1 MAWFEAT
8 ILFIT
13 GLIAFA
19 VLLPVGIELLPGMQ
33 ETMGSTVT
41 TLVSAMFVIILASA
55 FILYIRQSQQPDQY
69 MGAGGPGQESFY

>member
-41 TLVSAMFVIILASA
+41 TLVSAMFVIILVMA

-69 MGAGGPGQESFY
+69 MGTGGAGQAGF